1 MCYHIL
7 EVLRGIVPRND
18 SLGDVE
24 GMTHTHTY
32 ALTAHLMTARPR
44 PPKPPTQTEQ
54 FVDAPPKDMYVN
66 DWRKH
71 VKQKQENKHDTK
83 HPTNVP

>member
-7 EVLRGIVPRND
+7 ERLRGAVPRND

-24 GMTHTHTY
+24 GMTHTLEYTLA
-32 ALTAHLMTARPR
+32 ALLMAATPQ

-54 FVDAPPKDMYVN
+54 FVDVPPKDVYVN
-66 DWRKH
+66 NWRERAK
-71 VKQKQENKHDTK
+71 KRQEKK
-83 HPTNVP
+83 K

>member
-1 MCYHIL
+1 MI
-7 EVLRGIVPRND
+7 
-18 SLGDVE
+18 
-24 GMTHTHTY
+24 HTPTY
-32 ALTAHLMTARPR
+32 TLATHLMTANPQ

-71 VKQKQENKHDTK
+71 VKQKQENKHGSK
-83 HPTNVP
+83 HTTNVP